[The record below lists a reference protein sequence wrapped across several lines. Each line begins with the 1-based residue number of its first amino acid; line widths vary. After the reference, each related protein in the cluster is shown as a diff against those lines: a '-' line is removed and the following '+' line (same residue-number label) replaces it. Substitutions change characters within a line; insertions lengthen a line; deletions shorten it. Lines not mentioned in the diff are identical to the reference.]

1 MLSTRHNY
9 SLQPYNTFGMN
20 VKAAAFT
27 ELLSEK
33 DIPEIYN
40 QPDYSKGIFV
50 LGGGSN
56 LLLTQDVNAWVLHNK
71 IGGIEQIKEDENNVW
86 LKAGGGVEWHS
97 FVMHCVTAGLGGV
110 ENLSLIPGTVG
121 AAPIQNIGAYG
132 AEVKDT
138 IEEVKFWHLEDKK
151 FYTFSN
157 TDCTFGYRDSIF
169 KKALKG
175 KIIIV
180 SVTFL
185 LAKNPEVNVSY
196 GNIREELGSMGI
208 TQPTIKDVSDAVVA
222 IRSSKLPNPKDIG
235 NSGSFFKN
243 PEINSLKYETLRTN
257 YPSIP
262 GFILSPEIVKVP
274 AAWLIETCGW
284 KGYRKENYGVHAR
297 QALVLVNHG
306 GAAGKDIYELST
318 QIINSVKDKFG
329 IELEREV
336 QVM

>member
-1 MLSTRHNY
+1 
-9 SLQPYNTFGMN
+9 MN

-27 ELLSEK
+27 ELHSES

-71 IGGIEQIKEDENNVW
+71 IGGIEQVKENENSVW

-97 FVMHCVTAGLGGV
+97 FVMHCVAAGLGGV

-121 AAPIQNIGAYG
+121 AAPMQNIGAYG

-157 TDCTFGYRDSIF
+157 TDCAFGYRDSIF
-169 KKALKG
+169 KRALKG

-180 SVTFL
+180 AVTFR
-185 LAKNPEVNVSY
+185 LAKKPEVNISY
-196 GNIREELGSMGI
+196 GNIREELDSMGI
-208 TQPTIKDVSDAVVA
+208 EQPTIKDVSDAVVA

-243 PEINSLKYETLRTN
+243 PEISSVQYETLRTN
-257 YPSIP
+257 YPNIP
-262 GFILSPEIVKVP
+262 GFVLSPEIVKVP

-306 GAAGKDIYELST
+306 DAAGKDIYELST
-318 QIINSVKDKFG
+318 QIINSVNEKFG